1 MTQLLCVEAF
11 EGEEPWTPS
20 ALDGSFPSL
29 LPPGNPHRASS
40 LPQGFLSQE
49 ERKQEFSALTCA
61 LVLLAGAPNYLS
73 ASPSQWPNFGS
84 FPTIQVLEALFLG
97 I

>member
-1 MTQLLCVEAF
+1 MAGPNLLKNMTQLLCVEAF

-40 LPQGFLSQE
+40 LSLQE
-49 ERKQEFSALTCA
+49 VSALICA

-73 ASPSQWPNFGS
+73 ASPSQWPNLA
-84 FPTIQVLEALFLG
+84 TMALQVLEALFLG